1 MSVEDI
7 IAKAREEN
15 RLVLSEFESKQVL
28 ENIGLPITKQMLVA
42 EEEGLDAALAACD
55 QIGYP
60 VVMKLM
66 AQNIIH
72 KSDAGAVKLNLKDNA
87 GSGRSIQPITH
98 H

>member
-1 MSVEDI
+1 MPHW
-7 IAKAREEN
+7 
-15 RLVLSEFESKQVL
+15 Q
-28 ENIGLPITKQMLVA
+28 
-42 EEEGLDAALAACD
+42 ACD

-72 KSDAGAVKLNLKDNA
+72 KSDAGAVKLNLKDNT